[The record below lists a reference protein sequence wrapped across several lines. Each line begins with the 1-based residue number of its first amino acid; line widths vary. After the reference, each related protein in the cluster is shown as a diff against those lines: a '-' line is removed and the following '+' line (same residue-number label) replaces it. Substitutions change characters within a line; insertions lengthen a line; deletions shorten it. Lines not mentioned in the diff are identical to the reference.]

1 VGKDNWLLLCG
12 RVRSFSYKQRK
23 HGLAMNGNT
32 GSVTVNCG
40 GTGSYSDGSAGVGSG
55 GKM

>member
-1 VGKDNWLLLCG
+1 
-12 RVRSFSYKQRK
+12 
-23 HGLAMNGNT
+23 MNGNT